1 MSSSQA
7 QKNTKSLTT
16 NDKKATKLTS
26 SIKDVSEEK
35 NEQPQKIS
43 YPQTINMASDFV
55 DNDLEARIEALRSR
69 YKQAQTSSRSQ
80 SRMNKESPE
89 TNISVDKANLTLPAN
104 NPKDQDQPNLNST
117 DQIES
122 PKEPLKGKSKSQK
135 RILAMSASSK
145 SEASKSP
152 QKTSPA
158 KRRPTNPPAIEPS
171 KVKPSLNTSKDPE
184 TLENDH
190 FDDFD
195 TSDIE
200 GIDPVANSQRL
211 KNKIA
216 VANKR
221 DESRLKR
228 ENSIKMTLQAKK
240 DVYDAVKIEKE
251 SIRDKIHENSHM
263 EFELNKKKKLLVK

>member
-26 SIKDVSEEK
+26 SIKNVSEEK

-80 SRMNKESPE
+80 SRINKELPE
-89 TNISVDKANLTLPAN
+89 TNISVDKANLTLPAK
-104 NPKDQDQPNLNST
+104 NPKDQDKSKLNST

-122 PKEPLKGKSKSQK
+122 PKEPLKGKSKGQK

-158 KRRPTNPPAIEPS
+158 KRRPANPPAIEPS
-171 KVKPSLNTSKDPE
+171 KVKPSLSTSKDPE
-184 TLENDH
+184 TLEND
-190 FDDFD
+190 DID
-195 TSDIE
+195 TSNIE
-200 GIDPVANSQRL
+200 GIDPVAYSQRL

-221 DESRLKR
+221 DESRLKL
-228 ENSIKMTLQAKK
+228 ENSIKKTLQAKK
-240 DVYDAVKIEKE
+240 DVHDAVKIEKE
-251 SIRDKIHENSHM
+251 SIRDKMHENSHM